1 MEVKYKWLL
10 DFCSYYDGDESNPAT
25 EKKDIFWFYEQKWIE
40 FLFEADYYI
49 KEIVD
54 DYIDFGLKEFNETD
68 GVPLSLKA
76 ILLNRYKHWG
86 GYGETANDF
95 KEWYLATYKPRLA
108 EKKLSKGKKMLSSY
122 RLAFLEYHC
131 NLESIEKTPEMDYMF
146 DIANAVSEHKIL
158 GIDAS
163 VTIGWQKRSFISID
177 EELMCNALS
186 HADKYGFR
194 IELVKDFIQKH
205 NSGFLTYHIEFKEI
219 RERFLKYL
227 TKNSIPIIP
236 FSDTFYDDGEYV
248 GFWNN
253 KYVYKLYNEDYL
265 EPILWPCKYILI
277 DAFSIEEYED
287 TDNVLTNKELPF
299 L

>member
-1 MEVKYKWLL
+1 MEIRHKWLL
-10 DFCSYYDGDESNPAT
+10 DFCSYYDGKENNEPDHTSGMLWE
-25 EKKDIFWFYEQKWIE
+25 YERVWVMRMQNWDFSLGEVNEYIHYGVGD
-40 FLFEADYYI
+40 FNAD
-49 KEIVD
+49 
-54 DYIDFGLKEFNETD
+54 D
-68 GVPLSLKA
+68 GVPISFKT
-76 ILLNRYKHWG
+76 ILFNRYMHWNFCG
-86 GYGETANDF
+86 TVEGF
-95 KEWYLATYKPRLA
+95 KEWYLATYKNRLA
-108 EKKLSKGKKMLSSY
+108 EKKLNKGKRILNSY
-122 RLAFLEYHC
+122 RLAFLEYRC
-131 NLESIEKTPEMDYMF
+131 NRESIEKTPGMDYMF
-146 DIANAVSEHKIL
+146 EIANAVSEHKIL